1 MKYIN
6 KNEFE
11 KLNIIK
17 WHELGYTG
25 KGIKIA
31 NLEECNTQSWNL
43 KSKINNPHNMHR
55 NGTNNHGDIVVDI
68 LLQVAPDSEIT
79 ILDNSNRSVVGGG
92 IEGAFI
98 DKSLPYI
105 DKHGIHLVNA
115 SLEGSSSEALADR
128 VKQSKDNGT
137 TFISAAGNSSK
148 YGTMGYNSSTGWI
161 SISSSYLSKN
171 GDVSILNNSA
181 RGEDIDFTCFGNILA
196 NNQKDKNYPIRV
208 TGTSFA
214 SPFFCGML
222 ALVQQFFLEK
232 TGKSLHPDKL
242 LQFVKD
248 NTLDLGEKGRDN
260 LYGNGLFI
268 LPNPEDINVE
278 EYIKIEKE
286 DDIMSEFSDV
296 KEDRWSV
303 DDIELVSNL
312 KLMEGYPDGSFKP
325 TKEVTREELATV
337 TANLI
342 RLFNNK

>member
-6 KNEFE
+6 RREFE

-17 WHELGYTG
+17 WHENGYTG

-31 NLEECNTQSWNL
+31 NLEECNTKAWNL
-43 KSKINNPHNMHR
+43 KGKINNPHNMHR

-115 SLEGSSSEALADR
+115 SLEGNPNKALADR
-128 VKQSKDNGT
+128 VKQSKNNGT
-137 TFISAAGNSSK
+137 TFITAAGNSSK

-161 SISSSYLSKN
+161 SISSSYLSKR
-171 GDVSILNNSA
+171 GDISILSNSA

-196 NNQKDKNYPIRV
+196 NNQKYKGETIRV

-214 SPFFCGML
+214 SPFFTGML

-232 TGKSLHPDKL
+232 TGKALHPDKL

-248 NTLDLGEKGRDN
+248 NCIDLGEKGRDN
-260 LYGNGLFI
+260 LFGNGLFV
-268 LPNPEDINVE
+268 LPGPEDIDVNK
-278 EYIKIEKE
+278 YIRKE
-286 DDIMSEFSDV
+286 DDIMSGFSDV
-296 KEDRWSV
+296 EEDRWSA
-303 DDIELVSNL
+303 DNIELVSNL
-312 KLMEGYPDGSFKP
+312 KLMEGYPDGNFNP
-325 TKEVTREELATV
+325 TGQVTREELATV
-337 TANLI
+337 VANLI
-342 RLFNNK
+342 KLFNNK